1 MGWNP
6 CVHRCS
12 DLFLPASPVSLEI
25 CSPSS
30 PNMVVCS
37 VIDLGCA
44 PGGWSQVVMQAIHPP
59 SASSSLSGTS
69 DNHVRAANNTP
80 RSLFPPASGEGRVI
94 GIDLRPMAPV
104 PGVSFVLGDFSNA
117 ETQAALR
124 QALGRDV
131 GGDGMQLEEGMWK
144 DGGGECEGTADVIL
158 SDMAPDLSGDKFRD
172 HRRTLDLA
180 YQVLAFADTVF
191 ALQKVRKNSALTKKQ
206 RRKTVLCKLFK
217 GRDEEE
223 LLRHAR
229 SRYEDVRILKP
240 KASRGESGE
249 QYMLA
254 RGFKGGI

>member
-1 MGWNP
+1 
-6 CVHRCS
+6 
-12 DLFLPASPVSLEI
+12 
-25 CSPSS
+25 
-30 PNMVVCS
+30 
-37 VIDLGCA
+37 
-44 PGGWSQVVMQAIHPP
+44 MQAIHPP

-131 GGDGMQLEEGMWK
+131 GGDGMQLEEGVWK

-180 YQVLAFADTVF
+180 YQVRTELGRSRTLSCFHASEFFCVGKYFYGYLLAARLDI
-191 ALQKVRKNSALTKKQ
+191 SALTG
-206 RRKTVLCKLFK
+206 F
-217 GRDEEE
+217 
-223 LLRHAR
+223 LLERFPC
-229 SRYEDVRILKP
+229 SL
-240 KASRGESGE
+240 
-249 QYMLA
+249 
-254 RGFKGGI
+254 